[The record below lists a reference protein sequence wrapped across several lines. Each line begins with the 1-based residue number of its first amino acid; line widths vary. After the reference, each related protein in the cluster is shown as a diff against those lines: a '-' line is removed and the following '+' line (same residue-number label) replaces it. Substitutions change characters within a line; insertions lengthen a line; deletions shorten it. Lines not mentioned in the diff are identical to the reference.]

1 MNDKEIVLFT
11 DAVQLAKDEF
21 FIDAINKFDQ
31 LILSFP
37 DSELCDDAYYN
48 KGLCYFKS
56 GQFEKAKEQFYI
68 VINDYPQSTISVLSG
83 NNEFGKTPTKCA
95 YAIINCYLATGNLNE
110 TQALMNM
117 LENDKETY
125 VLRDDEKVSFYE
137 LSKNLINNYKEANK

>member
-1 MNDKEIVLFT
+1 M
-11 DAVQLAKDEF
+11 
-21 FIDAINKFDQ
+21 
-31 LILSFP
+31 SFP